1 MPKFRDFLKTDLNTF
16 INSDEFATNHNVNG
30 NEINIVIDTEFL
42 KERSR
47 KMSDPDGTYKEEIL
61 FHVKKDDFEGEPAIR
76 SILKLD
82 NTIYRISDVQEDE
95 YMYTITLVG
104 NGS

>member
-76 SILKLD
+76 SIL
-82 NTIYRISDVQEDE
+82 NRISDVQEDE